1 MKSKINI
8 ILILFAAVFITSC
21 GKEDDGTNQTSVL
34 NPERFKAKITYGTG
48 TEFTEIEYDE
58 DKLVAAGDI
67 LTDNA
72 ESYLAITSS
81 NLDTD
86 MTINFYPPDNHPLK
100 DDVISIMI
108 STAELRPW
116 TRDKTY
122 TTVFYAQ
129 HPYVEEY
136 AVVSYWDASE
146 SRDFLSSNRPES
158 MSSKVK
164 LWREGKLLKGE
175 IAARIGLQSYDNQL
189 IYITMEFELRPEDDG
204 LSD

>member
-1 MKSKINI
+1 MKSKIAFTAMF
-8 ILILFAAVFITSC
+8 LAAVFMTGC
-21 GKEDDGTNQTSVL
+21 GKDDDGTNQSSVL
-34 NPERFKAKITYGTG
+34 NPEKFKAKITYGTG
-48 TEFTEIEYDE
+48 TESTEIEYDE
-58 DKLVAAGDI
+58 GKLVTAGNI
-67 LTDNA
+67 LTDDSD
-72 ESYLAITSS
+72 SYLAITAT
-81 NLDTD
+81 NLDAG

-108 STAELRPW
+108 YTQQLKPW
-116 TRDKTY
+116 ARDKTY
-122 TTVFYAQ
+122 TTVYVAQ

-136 AVVSYWDASE
+136 AVVSYWDGSE
-146 SRDFLSSNRPES
+146 ERDFLSSNRPES

-189 IYITMEFELRPEDDG
+189 IYITIEFELRPEDDG

>member
-1 MKSKINI
+1 MKSKIAFI
-8 ILILFAAVFITSC
+8 AMLSAAVFMTGC
-21 GKEDDGTNQTSVL
+21 GKDDNGSDQTSVL
-34 NPERFKAKITYGTG
+34 YPEKFKASITIG
-48 TEFTEIEYDE
+48 TETTEIEFDE
-58 DKLVAAGDI
+58 DKLVTAGNI
-67 LTDNA
+67 LTDYA

-108 STAELRPW
+108 STAELKPW

-146 SRDFLSSNRPES
+146 SRDYLSSNRPES

-175 IAARIGLQSYDNQL
+175 IAARIGLQSYDNRL
-189 IYITMEFELRPEDDG
+189 IYITLNFELRPEDDD
-204 LSD
+204 LTD

>member
-1 MKSKINI
+1 MNPKINF
-8 ILILFAAVFITSC
+8 ILILFAAVFIASC
-21 GKEDDGTNQTSVL
+21 GKDDDGTDQASVL
-34 NPERFKAKITYGTG
+34 NPEKFKAKIWVGSG
-48 TEFTEIEYDE
+48 TETTEIEFDE
-58 DKLVAAGDI
+58 GKLVTAGNI
-67 LTDNA
+67 LTDDSD
-72 ESYLAITSS
+72 SYIMITAT
-81 NLDTD
+81 NLDAS
-86 MTINFYPPDNHPLK
+86 MTINFYPPDNSPLK
-100 DDVISIMI
+100 DDVISITI
-108 STAELRPW
+108 YTQQLKPW
-116 TRDKTY
+116 SRDKTY
-122 TTVFYAQ
+122 TTVYVAQ

-175 IAARIGLQSYDNQL
+175 IATRIGLQSYDNQL